1 MWIPFLCLGLGIVIG
16 MSRYASPLVRYMDG
30 IIHAGLI
37 ILMLTLGAKIGSDS
51 GLLSSLGL
59 IGFRCTVIAAFAIIG
74 SIGFTWILE
83 KTLLPL
89 KEVQKRLENINRAD
103 KTEIV
108 KKEEEPANSLL
119 LWLMPAC
126 IISGLLAGALIP
138 GPWILWLDD
147 GLMFS
152 LVVLYVGVGLSFGT
166 NQGVFRYLK
175 ILNWRILLISL
186 TVVLGSLL
194 GGALTGALLGM
205 PIFISIGAAA
215 GMTYYSLTGAV
226 LTQLYGIEAGAYG
239 FLVNVARELLTILL
253 LPLLIRISPGSPIAA
268 GASANMDVL
277 LVPITKFV
285 GMELGIVTLITGT
298 ALTLVVPLLLSLLA
312 YIGPAAFGGL

>member
-1 MWIPFLCLGLGIVIG
+1 MWIPFLCLALGVAIG
-16 MSRYASPLVRYMDG
+16 MSRCSSPLVRYMDG

-51 GLLSSLGL
+51 DLLSSLGL
-59 IGFRCTVIAAFAIIG
+59 IGFRCTVIAAFAISG
-74 SIGFTWILE
+74 SVGFTWLLE

-89 KEVQKRLENINRAD
+89 KEVKKQLENINLSD

-108 KKEEEPANSLL
+108 KEEEPGSSLL

-126 IISGLLAGALIP
+126 IFLGLLAGALIP

-152 LVVLYVGVGLSFGT
+152 LIVLYVGVGLSFGT

-186 TVVLGSLL
+186 TVVIGSLI
-194 GGALTGALLGM
+194 GGAIAGLLLGM
-205 PIFISIGAAA
+205 PIFISTGAAA

-239 FLVNVARELLTILL
+239 FLVNVARELLTILF

-285 GMELGIVTLITGT
+285 GTELGIVTLITGT
-298 ALTLVVPLLLSLLA
+298 VLTLVVPLLLSLLA
-312 YIGPAAFGGL
+312 YLGPAMFGSL

>member
-1 MWIPFLCLGLGIVIG
+1 MWIPFLCLGIGIAIG
-16 MSRYASPLVRYMDG
+16 MSRYANSLVRYMDG
-30 IIHAGLI
+30 IIHVGLI

-59 IGFRCTVIAAFAIIG
+59 IGFRCTVIAAFAISG
-74 SIGFTWILE
+74 SVGFTWILE

-89 KEVQKRLENINRAD
+89 RDVQKRLENINRID

-108 KKEEEPANSLL
+108 KKEEEPTNSLL

-126 IISGLLAGALIP
+126 IILGLFAGALIP

-166 NQGVFRYLK
+166 NQEVFRYLK

-186 TVVLGSLL
+186 TVVIGSLL
-194 GGALTGALLGM
+194 GGAVAGTLLGM

-226 LTQLYGIEAGAYG
+226 LTQFYGIEAGAYG

-253 LPLLIRISPGSPIAA
+253 LPFLIRISPGSPIAA

-298 ALTLVVPLLLSLLA
+298 VLTLVVPVLLSLLA
-312 YIGPAAFGGL
+312 YVGPAMFGGL